1 MVDEADNT
9 TVEIANLLESPEPS
23 PQKPPEPTGQ
33 DPPLE
38 EILAS
43 STELIQTFAA
53 SISQSAMKEANKTE
67 EFRKGILQARRAYMQ
82 VLLTAR
88 PNRTAEFKRR
98 LYRAII
104 GTFVWSTARLAHET
118 EAAEGRLA
126 QGVQVL
132 LSEEREQGRSS
143 PPAATLFGSSVS
155 GTSIVSADLPDK
167 IDFVRVSRS
176 WWVRLAG
183 RWRCLRSIDSN
194 CLVLIVING
203 DDL

>member
-23 PQKPPEPTGQ
+23 LQKPPEPTGQ